1 MKTSLRCLALWAL
14 LALPTLA
21 RDPNVIVIFTDD
33 QGYSDLSCFGSETI
47 KTPNIDSIAEKG
59 IRLTDF
65 HVPSPVCSPS
75 RAGLLTACYPKR
87 VGLHRHVLFPSS
99 TTGLDPQELTI
110 ADHLKANG
118 YATACIGKW
127 HLGHLPEFLPC
138 TQGFDSYFGI
148 PYSNDMNHPDNKRKS
163 KLKSDELWADQKTAT
178 TAWNTPLIR
187 NEEIIEVPVDQ
198 QTITRRYTDEA
209 IKFITSN
216 KDRPFFLYL
225 PHSMPHIPL
234 YVPDDAYD
242 PDPANAYKCVI
253 EHIDAETGRLTKTLK
268 DLDIEKDTF
277 LIYTTD
283 NGPWLQFKNHGGSAK
298 PLRAGKGTTYEG
310 GQRVPFIISW
320 PGHIPAGGKSDELAS
335 SIDLFPTIA
344 ALTGKPLT
352 PPKKIDGMDI
362 SEILTKDAKSPRHEF
377 IHYSSQGELE
387 GLRQDDWKLLLRRT
401 KDKKA
406 QPELYDLSKDISE
419 SNNLAA
425 SHPEKVATLRKRMTE
440 LDAEITNNARPAGG
454 TPNRK

>member
-1 MKTSLRCLALWAL
+1 
-14 LALPTLA
+14 
-21 RDPNVIVIFTDD
+21 
-33 QGYSDLSCFGSETI
+33 
-47 KTPNIDSIAEKG
+47 
-59 IRLTDF
+59 
-65 HVPSPVCSPS
+65 
-75 RAGLLTACYPKR
+75 
-87 VGLHRHVLFPSS
+87 
-99 TTGLDPQELTI
+99 LDPQELTI

-127 HLGHLPEFLPC
+127 HLGHLPEFLPR

-268 DLDIEKDTF
+268 DLDIEKDTI

-362 SEILTKDAKSPRHEF
+362 SPILTKDAKSPRHEF